1 MQKLVQLITKYQ
13 SGIEQVAAVIITL
26 CAVVFISIL
35 LVKAMKDFSGGSLG
49 EAVKKVGYALGVA
62 LMAYMSFKG
71 ITILLESIAP
81 DTEIIPKGLA
91 INQQILDKV
100 PFTKL

>member
-13 SGIEQVAAVIITL
+13 SGIEQVAAVVITL

-35 LVKAMKDFSGGSLG
+35 LVKAMKDWSSGSAA
-49 EAVKKVGYALGVA
+49 EAIKKCGYALGVA

-71 ITILLESIAP
+71 ITTLLESIAP
-81 DTEIIPKGLA
+81 DTGLIPKGLA
-91 INQQILDKV
+91 INQELLDKV

>member
-13 SGIEQVAAVIITL
+13 SGIEQVAAVVITL

-49 EAVKKVGYALGVA
+49 THTFPSCG
-62 LMAYMSFKG
+62 
-71 ITILLESIAP
+71 
-81 DTEIIPKGLA
+81 
-91 INQQILDKV
+91 
-100 PFTKL
+100 

>member
-13 SGIEQVAAVIITL
+13 SGIEQVAAVVITL

-49 EAVKKVGYALGVA
+49 EAVKKWVTHWV
-62 LMAYMSFKG
+62 
-71 ITILLESIAP
+71 LL
-81 DTEIIPKGLA
+81 
-91 INQQILDKV
+91 
-100 PFTKL
+100 

>member
-13 SGIEQVAAVIITL
+13 SGIEQVAAVVITL

-49 EAVKKVGYALGVA
+49 EA

-71 ITILLESIAP
+71 ITILLEGIAP
-81 DTEIIPKGLA
+81 DTGLIPKGLA